1 MELSVVIP
9 VMNEREN
16 IGPLLANI
24 SSALQGMSYEVIFV
38 DDGSTDGTVEELIR
52 LSGPNIRILVFGRNY
67 GQTSAMAAGIESAM
81 GEFVVT
87 MDGDLQNDASDIPLM
102 LKRLRKNNLDVVVG
116 IRKKRKDGIFLRK
129 IPSIIANFLIRKMVG
144 INITDI
150 GCTLKVFRNHLAKKL
165 DLYGELHRFIPVL
178 ASMHGAKIDEMQVKH
193 HSRQSGQSKY
203 GISRVVKVLSDLM
216 LMLFFIKYRQ
226 KPMHL
231 FGTLGLGS
239 MAIGLLLMAYLIAEK
254 LVGHSIGNRPMFYIS
269 ILCMLASIQFI
280 TTGFIAE
287 LLMRTYYGANQ
298 KKPYTVNA
306 EYKGGVRIG

>member
-9 VMNEREN
+9 VMNEKGNIAPLLEN
-16 IGPLLANI
+16 ISG
-24 SSALQGMSYEVIFV
+24 ALKGMTYEVIFV
-38 DDGSTDGTVEELIR
+38 DDGSTDGTVEAILK
-52 LSGPNIRILVFGRNY
+52 LSGPNIRVLVFGRNY
-67 GQTSAMAAGIESAM
+67 GQTSAMAAGIESAT

-87 MDGDLQNDASDIPLM
+87 MDGDLQNDATDIPLM
-102 LKRLRKNNLDVVVG
+102 LKRLKNNNLDVVVG
-116 IRKKRKDGIFLRK
+116 IRKKRKDGVFLRK
-129 IPSIIANFLIRKMVG
+129 IPSIVANVLIRKMVG

-178 ASMHGAKIDEMQVKH
+178 ASMHGAKIDEIQVKH
-193 HSRQSGQSKY
+193 HSRKSGQSKY

-231 FGTLGLGS
+231 FGTLGLTSLTTGV
-239 MAIGLLLMAYLIAEK
+239 LLMVYLIAEK
-254 LVGHSIGNRPMFYIS
+254 MVGNSIGNRPMFFIS

-298 KKPYTVNA
+298 KKPYTISA
-306 EYKGGVRIG
+306 EYKGSVRIG